1 MEPDLPEIDEAGL
14 RKIARI
20 ERALRKLDP
29 DDIGAFISITTALQY
44 HLERSPPHAETVRL
58 LAQALDR
65 YVASRGIEARA
76 AGFAK
81 PLEALLRYAE

>member
-1 MEPDLPEIDEAGL
+1 MEDDLPEIDEAGL

-29 DDIGAFISITTALQY
+29 DDIGAFISITNALEY
-44 HLERSPPHAETVRL
+44 HVERSPPHAETVQL
-58 LAQALDR
+58 LAHALET
-65 YVASRGIEARA
+65 YVASRGIDARA

-81 PLEALLRYAE
+81 PLEDLRRYTE